1 MGRRR
6 LGPVQLNGGAT
17 YYARLTVPPAL
28 RQQAG
33 KTRLIRSL
41 GTTSHSIALSRYG
54 AVYAEL
60 EKELQTLL
68 KGDTFRRKVELS
80 AEGEISPEHPSP
92 LSPRELA
99 EQVLG
104 SDLDPS
110 NPLHAHVYA
119 FYDQQTPLPVSWDE
133 ALEIWKEL
141 GSRER
146 TRPISPGTLRKTESV
161 IKLISAYGSPAD
173 LTVDTI
179 DRFVADRERSV
190 DVSTVKAN
198 LKLLSAILTALVKK
212 RKLQRNI
219 LMDYSYVVNKK
230 SSKRAYTDEEFRLVK
245 QLHPACF
252 WIGMTGVRPG
262 ELENGVIED
271 NILIVQDTGD
281 DGEEW
286 RPKTLSSYR
295 RVPLPPGFSRPT
307 TSPKTWRTNLR
318 KIITDKA
325 VTPHS
330 GRHFF
335 IEVSRRAGCDSQIV
349 AEICG
354 HGSDIGSSS
363 QRGYGRFTDE
373 VLIREA
379 QKIWSYINNNIL
391 ETTHEKTRTRTC

>member
-68 KGDTFRRKVELS
+68 KGDTFRRKVELA
-80 AEGEISPEHPSP
+80 AEDTLHTQT
-92 LSPRELA
+92 LSPRQQAEL
-99 EQVLG
+99 VLG
-104 SDLDPS
+104 SDLDLS

-119 FYDQQTPLPVSWDE
+119 FYNQQTPLPVSWDE
-133 ALEIWKEL
+133 ALDIWKDL

-146 TRPISPGTLRKTESV
+146 TRPISSGTLRKTETV
-161 IKLISAYGSPAD
+161 IKLIAPYGSPAD
-173 LTVDTI
+173 LTVDVI
-179 DRFVADRERSV
+179 DQFVAARERSV

-212 RKLQRNI
+212 RKIQRNI

-230 SSKRAYTDEEFRLVK
+230 STKRAYTDDEFRLVK

-262 ELENGVIED
+262 ELQNGVIED
-271 NILIVQDTGD
+271 NVLVVQDTED
-281 DGEEW
+281 DGEGEW

-295 RVPLPPGFSRPT
+295 RVPLPQGFIRPT
-307 TSPKTWRTNLR
+307 TSPKTWRTQLR

-335 IEVSRRAGCDSQIV
+335 IETSRRAGCDSEII

-354 HGSDIGSSS
+354 HGSDNGSSS

-373 VLIREA
+373 VLLRES
-379 QKIWSYINNNIL
+379 QKVWDYIDTHIL
-391 ETTHEKTRTRTC
+391 KL